1 MAVVVLGGCARSSS
15 APRGW
20 LPKVEAAGRDPY
32 GGWITLRPTDAHQAS
47 LAGEFIAATAD
58 SAYVLTSG
66 SVVGVP
72 WFEVKRAQVVW
83 YEAGTGAV
91 NGWVFG
97 GCLATLSHGFGLMF
111 SLPVWLIAGNVS
123 AHTHVRAARM
133 EYPDL
138 PWHQLRAGAR
148 FPGGLPP
155 GLRREKLAGRP
166 GGQATPVIPRYGEAP
181 GTSH

>member
-1 MAVVVLGGCARSSS
+1 MAIVVLGGCARSSS

-20 LPKVEAAGRDPY
+20 LPRVEAAGRDPY
-32 GGWITLRPTDAHQAS
+32 GGWITLRPTDAHQAN

-97 GCLATLSHGFGLMF
+97 GCLATLSHGVGLIF
-111 SLPVWLIAGNVS
+111 SLPVWLIAGNVVS
-123 AHTHVRAARM
+123 HAHVRAARM
-133 EYPDL
+133 EYPAL
-138 PWHQLRAGAR
+138 PWHELRAGAR

-155 GLRREKLAGRP
+155 GLQREKLAGRP
-166 GGQATPVIPRYGEAP
+166 AGKATPAIPRYGKVSD
-181 GTSH
+181 TSR